1 MLYLLVCLK
10 LYADV
15 CLPWLQLFSALSGLL
30 MGALRLQPLRP
41 PPSVRQFATQLLPI
55 TAASA
60 ATMYFGNMSYLYL
73 SVAFIQIL
81 KVRMPH
87 ATQQY

>member
-1 MLYLLVCLK
+1 MLLFASLC
-10 LYADV
+10 
-15 CLPWLQLFSALSGLL
+15 LQLFSALSGLL

-41 PPSVRQFATQLLPI
+41 PPGVRQFVTQLLPI

-81 KVRMPH
+81 KVRMVYPVSCK
-87 ATQQY
+87 YRYEK